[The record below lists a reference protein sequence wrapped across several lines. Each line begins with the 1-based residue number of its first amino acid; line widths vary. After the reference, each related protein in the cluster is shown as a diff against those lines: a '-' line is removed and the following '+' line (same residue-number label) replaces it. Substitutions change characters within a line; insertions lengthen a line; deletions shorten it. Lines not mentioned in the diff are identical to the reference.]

1 MFRSKREKA
10 FFAETQK
17 FFPATAIYNAF
28 RHNLINPSKILPEQ
42 KKNRSSGRARSA
54 NLQWSEDTAI
64 YRGIQEFTPVAKYLP
79 VFKILTLRII
89 LTASV

>member
-42 KKNRSSGRARSA
+42 KKKTEVQGERIAQTYSGLKTLPSTEGSRNLPRSL
-54 NLQWSEDTAI
+54 NI
-64 YRGIQEFTPVAKYLP
+64 YRSLKFLP
-79 VFKILTLRII
+79 
-89 LTASV
+89 